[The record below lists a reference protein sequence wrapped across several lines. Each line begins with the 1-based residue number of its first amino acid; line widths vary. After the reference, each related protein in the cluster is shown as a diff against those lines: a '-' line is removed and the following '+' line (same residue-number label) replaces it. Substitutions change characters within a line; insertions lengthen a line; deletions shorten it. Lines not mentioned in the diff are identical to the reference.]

1 MASISIA
8 NSAVPT
14 ASKKQPKRAAFAAFI
29 GTTIEFYDFYI
40 YAFASALIF
49 GQLFFKTSNPFIGTM
64 AAFATFAVGLFI
76 KPVGGIVFGHIGDKI
91 GRKRALII
99 TLFLMGFATVG
110 IGLLPTYSQA
120 GILAPI
126 LLIAMRLLQGL
137 AVGGEWGGAV
147 LIAGEHAPDGRRG
160 FFASFAQLGSP
171 AGLILATLAFKF
183 ISDLPEEILYSY
195 GWRLPFLASFV
206 LLIIGFLIRHGVNE
220 SPEFLEQKEKE
231 HTAPKAPTVEKS
243 PLKQLLAKHKKL
255 VVWALL
261 ANVIGVAGFYF
272 VTTFMVAYTTQYLH
286 INKDLVL
293 NAILLVA
300 VIHFFNT
307 PFAAWVGEKV
317 GMRKYLIIVSG
328 LCCLFAYPM
337 FVLVS
342 QGTLLSITLGITL
355 PMLCISSFYALIA
368 GFTSSLFPV
377 QLRYSGISL
386 SYQFCGAIAG
396 GLTPLIATSI
406 AEYSNGSFLPLS
418 LFLIALALASFIA
431 MIALN
436 TKKYPHY

>member
-1 MASISIA
+1 MSTVHNPVLPMHSRA
-8 NSAVPT
+8 
-14 ASKKQPKRAAFAAFI
+14 KKQPKRAAFAAFM

-49 GQLFFKTSNPFIGTM
+49 GHLFFKTDNVFIGTM
-64 AAFATFAVGLFI
+64 ASFATFAIGLLI
-76 KPVGGIVFGHIGDKI
+76 KPLGGIVFGHIGDKV
-91 GRKRALII
+91 GRKKALIM
-99 TLFLMGFATVG
+99 TLFLMGISTVG
-110 IGLLPTYSQA
+110 IGLLPTYVQA
-120 GILAPI
+120 GIWAPI
-126 LLIAMRLLQGL
+126 LLIIMRLLQGL

-147 LIAGEHAPDGRRG
+147 LIAGEHAPTGRRG

-171 AGLILATLAFKF
+171 AGLILATLAFKI
-183 ISDLPEEILYSY
+183 ISGLPEEILYSY

-206 LLIIGFLIRHGVNE
+206 LLIIGFIIRHGVHE
-220 SPEFLEQKEKE
+220 SPEFVEQQAKQSTES
-231 HTAPKAPTVEKS
+231 VNIS
-243 PLKQLLAKHKKL
+243 PLKKLLKDHKKL
-255 VVWALL
+255 VILALL

-286 INKDLVL
+286 FDKDLVL

-300 VIHFFNT
+300 IIHFFNT

-317 GMRKYLIIVSG
+317 GMRKYLIMTSA
-328 LCCLFAYPM
+328 LCCVLAYPM
-337 FVLVS
+337 FLFIEK
-342 QGTLLSITLGITL
+342 GTLFSITLGIAL
-355 PMLCISSFYALIA
+355 PMVCISSFYALIA

-377 QLRYSGISL
+377 QYRYSGISL

-406 AEYSNGSFLPLS
+406 AQYSNGHYLPLAA
-418 LFLIALALASFIA
+418 FLIVLALTSTLA